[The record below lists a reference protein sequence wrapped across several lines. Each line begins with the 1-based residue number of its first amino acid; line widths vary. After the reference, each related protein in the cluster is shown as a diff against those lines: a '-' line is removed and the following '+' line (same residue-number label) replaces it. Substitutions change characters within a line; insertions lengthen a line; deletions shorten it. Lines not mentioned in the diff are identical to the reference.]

1 VLDRQ
6 RCCSATAEEVD
17 QLLSAR
23 GGVAAASRGFRERKA
38 GRPRVDAP
46 AIFPAHRPL
55 HDEQGDEDEDE
66 PDEDPQ
72 RDAQQRPHA
81 VNRTKPM
88 APANTIT
95 LVIAALSSYPPS
107 RLYASR
113 VCLHE
118 SRALLCSLQIFQ
130 WQRDLRSP
138 LWHRSRVGGAPHS
151 PERCRSQ

>member
-1 VLDRQ
+1 MLDRQ

-23 GGVAAASRGFRERKA
+23 GGVAAAPRGFRERKA
-38 GRPRVDAP
+38 GRPRVDSP

-55 HDEQGDEDEDE
+55 HDEQGDEEEDE

-72 RDAQQRPHA
+72 HDAQQRPHA
-81 VNRTKPM
+81 VNMTKPM

-118 SRALLCSLQIFQ
+118 SRA
-130 WQRDLRSP
+130 RSKCD
-138 LWHRSRVGGAPHS
+138 S
-151 PERCRSQ
+151 C